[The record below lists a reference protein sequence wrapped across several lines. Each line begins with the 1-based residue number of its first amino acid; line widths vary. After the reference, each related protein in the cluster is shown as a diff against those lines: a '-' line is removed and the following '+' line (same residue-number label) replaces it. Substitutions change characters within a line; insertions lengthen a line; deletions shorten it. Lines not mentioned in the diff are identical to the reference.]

1 MKRYGFGL
9 FVVAGMLM
17 LSALLGQA
25 CVLDT
30 YGTLFDEGGAD
41 AGPDCNALCEEA
53 AAGSSGNAGTAGQGT
68 PDVDVPDTCDCG
80 DAGSGGSAGAGG
92 TGGSAGTGGA
102 TGGTG
107 GSAGQGG
114 ATGGTGGSA
123 GSGGEA
129 GQGGAGGTGGSAG
142 TGGATGGTGGT
153 GGSPPVCTQGGDP
166 GTVDQIV
173 STGVSEGRSLLHY
186 FDTTTAYSTANP
198 VTIDLTGKPMPG
210 QAVLLGKDGLT
221 FSLTLSGA
229 PLSKPIY
236 KVVTSSLSGLSEC
249 AGANIHSQSC
259 LISIAKSFRC
269 QYPPYNESVGCPA
282 PVTFTPVPANSEYT
296 DNSEVWDIAL
306 VDLTCP

>member
-30 YGTLFDEGGAD
+30 YGTLFADGGAD

-129 GQGGAGGTGGSAG
+129 GQGG
-142 TGGATGGTGGT
+142 TGGAAGGGGQAGQGGA
-153 GGSPPVCTQGGDP
+153 GGSGPTCVVAGDDGTINKITAEAIRVYLHYADDSETFLSYSPVNFSFDTKPLSAQAVVLGSNGLSFGLWHDSTP
-166 GTVDQIV
+166 TPTVLYTIDEATLPAAEC
-173 STGVSEGRSLLHY
+173 TGVDIRS
-186 FDTTTAYSTANP
+186 
-198 VTIDLTGKPMPG
+198 I
-210 QAVLLGKDGLT
+210 
-221 FSLTLSGA
+221 
-229 PLSKPIY
+229 
-236 KVVTSSLSGLSEC
+236 EC
-249 AGANIHSQSC
+249 SRI
-259 LISIAKSFRC
+259 LAKSFRC
-269 QYPPYNESVGCPA
+269 QFPPYNEVVGCPA
-282 PVTFTPVPANSEYT
+282 NVAFTAQLASDSYADPSGGYQMVLA
-296 DNSEVWDIAL
+296 DIY
-306 VDLTCP
+306 CP